1 MDATVLLGVAWPRAG
16 ADYLDL
22 TYTIN
27 YTGTAPKGAKL
38 RVTGH
43 AASPGFLGLTVP
55 VNYDQEFD
63 ISGLTAA
70 QARNLILNSKANP
83 IGLTPFGSDAA
94 VNAAGT
100 GIDITTLDDARG
112 NARTVDRI
120 DLTPN
125 KAAKG
130 LAANGAISIA
140 AVQSRNDNSLGT
152 ASNGWTVALGAGID
166 SGGATGGSLLFTMN
180 GMPVSAPITN
190 GEGPEDAITSLAN
203 ALTTDGFSIAPP
215 QIDAVN
221 HTGMLT
227 VDFSNPTNFSLVGRP
242 SIFDAELG
250 LTDGASNLDF
260 TLGFASVPE
269 PATAVL
275 LGAGAGTLLAALRH
289 ARRKRAVT

>member
-1 MDATVLLGVAWPRAG
+1 MMARRCRHLAALLMDATVLLGVAWPRAG

-120 DLTPN
+120 DLTPK

-166 SGGATGGSLLFTMN
+166 SGGATGGE
-180 GMPVSAPITN
+180 SAVHDEWHARECPDN
-190 GEGPEDAITSLAN
+190 
-203 ALTTDGFSIAPP
+203 
-215 QIDAVN
+215 Q
-221 HTGMLT
+221 
-227 VDFSNPTNFSLVGRP
+227 RR
-242 SIFDAELG
+242 
-250 LTDGASNLDF
+250 
-260 TLGFASVPE
+260 
-269 PATAVL
+269 
-275 LGAGAGTLLAALRH
+275 GAGGRHHIAGQRLDDGRI
-289 ARRKRAVT
+289 